1 MKVHDVIIVGGGPAG
16 LAAGIYAGR
25 AKLSALLIEKSR
37 EGGQIG
43 FASSVENYPGGLA
56 GEDGMALADRMAAQC
71 RGFGVEFARAEAEE
85 YDIGGGVKIVK
96 AGGSEYLGKTVI
108 IATGSAPARLNVP
121 GEEEFIGRGVS
132 YCATCDAPFFTD
144 ADVFVAG
151 GGDSALEEAAY
162 LAKFARKVTVI
173 HRRDRFRAA
182 KSIQAKAIANEKIV
196 CVMDSVIKEVRG
208 GDLLGSIVVENV
220 KTGEARELRGEI
232 GGGAMGLFI
241 FVGMKPNTG
250 PLEGLVGMEGGYVA
264 TDEEMRTDVPGVF
277 AAGDVRRKS
286 LRQVVTA
293 AADGAAAAVSADRY
307 ISERAE

>member
-25 AKLSALLIEKSR
+25 AKLSVLLIEKSN

-56 GEDGMALADRMAAQC
+56 GEDGMALAGRMAAQC
-71 RGFGVEFARAEAEE
+71 RSFGAEFVYAEAAS
-85 YDIGGGVKIVK
+85 YDIGGGVKAVR
-96 AGGSEYLGKTVI
+96 AGGAEYLGKTLI
-108 IATGSAPARLNVP
+108 IATGSAPARLGVP
-121 GEEEFIGRGVS
+121 GEEEFTGRGVS

-162 LAKFARKVTVI
+162 LAKFARNVTLI

-182 KSIQAKAIANEKIV
+182 KSIQAKAMANGKIACLMNT
-196 CVMDSVIKEVRG
+196 VIKGVS
-208 GDLLGSIVVENV
+208 GDGLLDSIAAEDVT
-220 KTGEARELRGEI
+220 TGKALELRAE
-232 GGGAMGLFI
+232 GGRAMGLFI

-250 PLEGLVGMEGGYVA
+250 PLEGLVGMVGGYVA
-264 TDEEMRTDVPGVF
+264 TDDEMRTDVPGVF
-277 AAGDVRRKS
+277 AAGDVRHKS

-293 AADGAAAAVSADRY
+293 AADGAVAAAAADKY
-307 ISERAE
+307 IDGGAR